1 MHAMGV
7 TLSWHKPRTEAQ
19 KNNPTQKKEPY
30 YCHHIYPHCPLTLP
44 PKVKKNKK
52 KRNNQAVVECWFCI
66 VTFPGDSI
74 AHYVRIIT

>member
-1 MHAMGV
+1 MGV

-44 PKVKKNKK
+44 PKVKKTKK
-52 KRNNQAVVECWFCI
+52 NE
-66 VTFPGDSI
+66 
-74 AHYVRIIT
+74 ITKQWWSAGSV